1 MTGREARL
9 QQHVLL
15 DDVRL
20 LKRRIRT
27 GHFYPPR
34 RRELRQVL
42 EARQAFYRRL
52 EAIVEAEMDSEGANQ
67 HE

>member
-1 MTGREARL
+1 MTGKQARL

-52 EAIVEAEMDSEGANQ
+52 EAIVEAEMDEGVNQ

>member
-27 GHFYPPR
+27 AHVYPPR

-42 EARQAFYRRL
+42 EARQAFYRTL
-52 EAIVEAEMDSEGANQ
+52 EAIVEAEMDEGVT